1 MIIKAGELDRRADL
15 LQPTNVRNSVGEV
28 TQTYSSAGLRWA
40 SFMALRASE
49 VDREQTPGSK
59 AESKL
64 LLRLDSLTRTIGVRW
79 RVAVDGVTYNVIGT
93 EPAPGDGSLILFI
106 AGVQS

>member
-1 MIIKAGELDRRADL
+1 MIIKAGDLDRKATL
-15 LQPTNVRNSVGEV
+15 LAPTNVRNSVGEV
-28 TQTYSSAGLRWA
+28 TQTYSASGARWV

-64 LLRLDSLTRTIGVRW
+64 LLRLDSLTRTVGVRW
-79 RVAVDGVTYNVIGT
+79 RVEVDGVTYNVTGT
-93 EPAPGDGSLILFI
+93 EPTPADGSLILFI
-106 AGVQS
+106 AGVQD

>member
-1 MIIKAGELDRRADL
+1 MIIKAGQLDRRATL

-28 TQTYSSAGLRWA
+28 TQTYSDAGKRWV
-40 SFMALRASE
+40 SFMSLRAAE
-49 VDREQTPGSK
+49 VDREQAPGSK

-64 LLRLDSLTRTIGVRW
+64 LMRLDTLTRGVGVRW
-79 RVAVDGVTYNVIGT
+79 RVEVDDVVYNVTGV
-93 EPAPGDGSLILFI
+93 EPTPADGSLIVFI